1 MEEISENLCNSV
13 YIYIY
18 IYNIGGWEDFQK
30 VRGWPPDFFSSH
42 FLDKQTQQYIK

>member
-1 MEEISENLCNSV
+1 MEEISENLCNSD
-13 YIYIY
+13 
-18 IYNIGGWEDFQK
+18 IGGWEDFQK